1 MKISPATKTQKAK
14 MYLDGRDLDQS
25 NANGTQVVKSVILTQ
40 ANILILIDAQFDPE
54 NILGVPYSA
63 GKVSTQISL
72 NRANGKLK
80 KVEMIQGGIL
90 GATFGDGTHVS
101 EEVCLPS
108 KSN

>member
-1 MKISPATKTQKAK
+1 MKISPATKTQKGK
-14 MYLDGRDLDQS
+14 VYLDDRDLDQS
-25 NANGTQVVKSVILTQ
+25 DANGNQVVKSIILSQ

-63 GKVSTQISL
+63 GQVSTQISL
-72 NRANGKLK
+72 NRTNGKLK
-80 KVEMIQGGIL
+80 KVEVIQGGIL
-90 GATFGDGTHVS
+90 GATMGDGTHFS